1 MAARLGSMMVR
12 LAVEKGLHRRGTLL
26 RPSFY
31 GQKPVKATNL
41 FWTVY
46 VLDSQWSY
54 AVGLP
59 KSMQDAD
66 IDPELPDPVS
76 QDTYNLHAFQ

>member
-1 MAARLGSMMVR
+1 MAARLSSMMVR

-26 RPSFY
+26 RPIFDP
-31 GQKPVKATNL
+31 QNLVKAVNV

-46 VLDSQWSY
+46 VLDGQWSY

-66 IDPELPDPVS
+66 IDPDLPDPVS